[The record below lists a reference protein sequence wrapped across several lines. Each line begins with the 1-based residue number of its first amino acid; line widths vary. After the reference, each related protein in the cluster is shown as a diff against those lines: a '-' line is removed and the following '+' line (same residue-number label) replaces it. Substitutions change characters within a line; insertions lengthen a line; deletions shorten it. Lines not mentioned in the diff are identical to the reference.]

1 MNFPDVI
8 SRTITR
14 PQSITIRYLVV
25 EDVQLVAKTCYVT
38 PFSLRVTL
46 VVVIMH
52 KCVASGAGITILSAG
67 LPSRASSIETP
78 DVIAGAVAWTHGV
91 ARRNFVVKHVER
103 VALGSYTTRF
113 CLRVTTVIVVEHESL
128 ALGGRG
134 TKPCAFLQSSTISIE
149 GPYVVSRAVT
159 ASNLVS
165 LRHNTTK
172 LITF

>member
-1 MNFPDVI
+1 MKRPDVI

-14 PQSITIRYLVV
+14 PKSITIRYLVV
-25 EDVQLVAKTCYVT
+25 EDVQLVAETCYAT
-38 PFSLRVTL
+38 PFNQHETL
-46 VVVIMH
+46 LAVVH
-52 KCVASGAGITILSAG
+52 KCLAFSAGIAIPSAA
-67 LPSRASSIETP
+67 LPSRPAKITN
-78 DVIAGAVAWTHGV
+78 DVTAGAAAWAHGV

-134 TKPCAFLQSSTISIE
+134 TKPCAFFQSSTISIE

>member
-25 EDVQLVAKTCYVT
+25 EDVQLVAKTCYAT

-46 VVVIMH
+46 VVVILH

-67 LPSRASSIETP
+67 LPSRASFIETP

-134 TKPCAFLQSSTISIE
+134 TKP
-149 GPYVVSRAVT
+149 
-159 ASNLVS
+159 
-165 LRHNTTK
+165 
-172 LITF
+172 

>member
-1 MNFPDVI
+1 MNCPDVI

-14 PQSITIRYLVV
+14 PQSITIGYLVV
-25 EDVQLVAKTCYVT
+25 EDVQLVAKTCYAT

-46 VVVIMH
+46 VVVILH

-67 LPSRASSIETP
+67 LPSRASFIETP
-78 DVIAGAVAWTHGV
+78 DVIAGAVAWTHDV

-134 TKPCAFLQSSTISIE
+134 TQPCAFFQSSTISIE
-149 GPYVVSRAVT
+149 GRYVVSRAVT